1 MVCRRADIVVD
12 RRSNIHSIGND
23 LERENA
29 LDNVPP
35 GRPVLCVD
43 RFDQ

>member
-29 LDNVPP
+29 LDDVLS
-35 GRPVLCVD
+35 GRHVLCVD

>member
-29 LDNVPP
+29 LDDVLS

-43 RFDQ
+43 RFNQ